1 MSPILQTASLNAFD
15 DSDDDEYLEN
25 DHRNVGP
32 EALIILFTF
41 AGLLL
46 GAALREVS
54 KKTKVPYTPILLAVG
69 LIIGIYVDSLGI
81 LGEATKLALSIEP
94 HGILMIFI
102 PTLIFESAF
111 NADWYIFKKV
121 IINILLLAGP
131 GVLLGTFF
139 LAFVLKVFLGYDSDD
154 LGWAAALTLG
164 SIVSTTDPVAVVAL
178 LKDLGAHAKFN
189 LLIEGESLLNDGVA
203 MVFFTLFL
211 NIAKD
216 QKSGVGEVVINFIQL
231 VGGGPILGFLA
242 GIICSLWLKRI
253 TRDNILSITITF
265 IACYLLFFVAETQFH
280 VSGILALVTL
290 GLFMSAYGKTKIDT
304 DAKEALHAVWSW
316 VQYTCE
322 TLIFLLTGLLIGYEI
337 FVKHN
342 TIEPMDYVK
351 MIFFYIFMIGARAAM
366 VFTFSPILK
375 RHGYGLTGKEFMV
388 LVWGGLRGSLGLA
401 LALIVAVD
409 DSLPTRMR
417 DLVLFYSAGM
427 AVLTLLINGTT
438 SRWLVNRLE
447 LTAEPEIKNRLQKNL
462 IADMILKSEE
472 KQERLMADRFL
483 NLSDW
488 KAVSKLVGNE
498 DLIKEFAG
506 NLGAEDENIPK
517 KDSGQGVE
525 LHTLTRMIE
534 RRSAYEY
541 FKDDDIFQETR
552 FRILR
557 IMKGIFWEKFEQGLL
572 SGEATRLLVEG
583 VNVSLDATEQP
594 IDLWGFFYHYF
605 TSFKLIKFFM
615 KMKDFFLIGKLA
627 KRYIT
632 RHMSFIYEV
641 TTAFITVCGEILEL
655 DQNIPLSKHHIQ
667 AVLEEI
673 EKNRS
678 DADNYVLDLQGNFLE
693 IIKAIQ
699 IQRAANQILDHQKH
713 FLSEMLRSGQ
723 IEEKEYASIRRKI
736 DRKLNSLDNFKIDW
750 HLPTFNEFVVEF
762 PIFSNLSAQ
771 DARDIQRD
779 SKSANFHKGDFLYE
793 IGNPCNGVFFITKG
807 RVIES
812 IDPRRQFSR
821 GVGAILSFAN
831 MVNERREALTSCEAF
846 SDVTVTFVPF
856 EKLDPIVRRNAAFE
870 EKIYKNALYT
880 FLQASNE
887 KESGVLRLDESK
899 LNEVLR
905 KCRLRTLREGE
916 KFRLENGGFLFTGA
930 VTKAVNTDEMERFK
944 AEKYSIIWPTNSELY
959 ATKLSKILEFEE
971 EVREF
976 FGRHEEYSRE
986 ERRSFMAPREPKKS
1000 SIRTSFRDAFQR
1012 DMFDKE
1018 FKHMM
1023 GKNKNDDYLS

>member
-1 MSPILQTASLNAFD
+1 MPQIAQQASATHGED
-15 DSDDDEYLEN
+15 HQATN
-25 DHRNVGP
+25 DHRDVGP

-41 AGLLL
+41 VGLLL

-54 KKTKVPYTPILLAVG
+54 KKTKIPYTPILLAVG

-121 IINILLLAGP
+121 MTNILLLAGP
-131 GVLLGTFF
+131 GVLLGAFL
-139 LAFVLKVFLGYDSDD
+139 LAFVLKVFLGYGSDD

-164 SIVSTTDPVAVVAL
+164 SVISTTDPVAVVAL

-216 QKSGVGEVVINFIQL
+216 QSSGVGEVVLNFIQL
-231 VGGGPILGFLA
+231 VGGGPLLGLVI
-242 GIICSLWLKRI
+242 GMLSSLWLKRI

-265 IACYLLFFVAETQFH
+265 IACYILFFLAEAQFH

-322 TLIFLLTGLLIGYEI
+322 TLIFLLTGLLIGYEV
-337 FVKHN
+337 FVKNN

-366 VFTFSPILK
+366 VFVFYPILK
-375 RHGYGLTGKEFMV
+375 RHGYGLSGKEFAV

-409 DSLPTRMR
+409 DSLPKRMR
-417 DLVLFYSAGM
+417 DLVLFYMAGM

-438 SRWLVNRLE
+438 CSWLVKRLE
-447 LTAEPEIKNRLQKNL
+447 ITAEPEIKNRLQKNL
-462 IADMILKSEE
+462 IANMILKSEE
-472 KQERLMADRFL
+472 KQEKLMTDRFL

-488 KAVSKLVGNE
+488 KAVSNLVGNE
-498 DLIKEFAG
+498 DLVKEFAA
-506 NLGAEDENIPK
+506 NLDKSISK
-517 KDSGQGVE
+517 KELPQGVE
-525 LHTLTRMIE
+525 LHSLTRMIE
-534 RRSAYEY
+534 RKSAYEY

-572 SGEATRLLVEG
+572 SGEATKLLTEG
-583 VNVSLDATEQP
+583 VDVSLDATEKP

-605 TSFKLIKFFM
+605 TSFKSIKFFM
-615 KMKDFFLIGKLA
+615 KMKDLFLIGKLA
-627 KRYIT
+627 QREIT
-632 RHMSFIYEV
+632 RHMSFVYEV
-641 TTAFITVCGEILEL
+641 TTAFITICGEILEL
-655 DQNIPLSKHHIQ
+655 EQSIPLSKHHIQ
-667 AVLEEI
+667 SVLEEI

-678 DADNYVLDLQGNFLE
+678 DADNYILDLQGNFLE
-693 IIKAIQ
+693 IIQAIQ
-699 IQRAANQILDHQKH
+699 IQRAANQILDYQKH
-713 FLSEMLRSGQ
+713 FLSEMLHSGQ
-723 IEEKEYASIRRKI
+723 IEEKEYAAIRRKI
-736 DRKLNSLDNFKIDW
+736 DRRINSLDNIKIDW
-750 HLPTFNEFVVEF
+750 RLPTFNEFVVEF

-779 SKSANFHKGDFLYE
+779 SKSTNFHKGDFLYR
-793 IGNPCNGVFFITKG
+793 IGDPCQGVFFITKG

-812 IDPRRQFSR
+812 IDARRQFSR

-831 MVNERREALTSCEAF
+831 MVNHKRESLTSCEAF

-856 EKLDPIVRRNAAFE
+856 EKLDPIVKRSPDFE

-887 KESGVLRLDESK
+887 KASGVLRLDESK

-905 KCRLRTLREGE
+905 KCRLRTFREGE
-916 KFRLENGGFLFTGA
+916 TFRLENGGFLFTGA
-930 VTKAVNTDEMERFK
+930 VARQIQTNEMERFK

-959 ATKLSKILEFEE
+959 ATKLSKVLEFEE

-986 ERRSFMAPREPKKS
+986 ERRSFLVPREPKKS
-1000 SIRTSFRDAFQR
+1000 SIRSSFRELLDV
-1012 DMFDKE
+1012 D
-1018 FKHMM
+1018 FKH
-1023 GKNKNDDYLS
+1023 L